1 MLHRVLLSTSLLVLF
16 GSLAAACQSA
26 PAGAPMTPPTESGR
40 GAEAEA
46 PGQALGQDDA
56 GGGGAPSGAG
66 GATGTGEPQGCGTDS
81 PLLKYVGHSQDDCAR
96 IRFACEPGWSYFSDD
111 CGCGC
116 TKQP

>member
-16 GSLAAACQSA
+16 GSLAAGCQSA
-26 PAGAPMTPPTESGR
+26 PAGAPTAHPPAEGGR
-40 GAEAEA
+40 GAEAEE
-46 PGQALGQDDA
+46 ALSLDGA
-56 GGGGAPSGAG
+56 GGGGATTGAG

-81 PLLKYVGHSQDDCAR
+81 PLLKYVGHSQDACAR

>member
-16 GSLAAACQSA
+16 GSLAAGCQSA
-26 PAGAPMTPPTESGR
+26 PAGAPTAPPPVEGGR
-40 GAEAEA
+40 GAEAEE
-46 PGQALGQDDA
+46 ALSLDDA
-56 GGGGAPSGAG
+56 GGGGAPTGAG

-81 PLLKYVGHSQDDCAR
+81 PLLKYVGHSQDACAR